1 MAVLVKRKKKAIKEC
16 DAGARGNPCPS
27 GQAAATAAEQSS
39 NSCIGSGDS
48 FGSSAKMAVQSKIK
62 VRKRL
67 TKK

>member
-1 MAVLVKRKKKAIKEC
+1 MAVLVKRKKKVIKEC
-16 DAGARGNPCPS
+16 DAGAMGNACPPA
-27 GQAAATAAEQSS
+27 QAATTAAEQSS
-39 NSCIGSGDS
+39 NSCIGSGDT

>member
-1 MAVLVKRKKKAIKEC
+1 M
-16 DAGARGNPCPS
+16 GNPCPP
-27 GQAAATAAEQSS
+27 GQAATTAAEQSS

-48 FGSSAKMAVQSKIK
+48 FGGSAKMAVKSKIK

>member
-16 DAGARGNPCPS
+16 DAGAMGNPCPP
-27 GQAAATAAEQSS
+27 GQAATTAAEQSS
-39 NSCIGSGDS
+39 NSCIGSGDI
-48 FGSSAKMAVQSKIK
+48 FGGSAKIAVKSKIK

>member
-16 DAGARGNPCPS
+16 DAGAMGN
-27 GQAAATAAEQSS
+27 QSS
-39 NSCIGSGDS
+39 NSCIGSGDL
-48 FGSSAKMAVQSKIK
+48 FGGSAKMAVQSKIK